1 MLGDGS
7 TVSID
12 CKASLLRVLRVVDVV
27 LGVALAIDGV
37 ETVSSPVSVSD
48 TRVFLPDR
56 PGRLRVEP
64 GVGGTM
70 FSSVSAVE
78 ARVLGLER
86 PRLTVDVVDGVG
98 GGGMDSRSGS
108 SASSSFVAYVDCLLI
123 SVMPALVRRTRSRS
137 RSNFFALGKISSSRM
152 RMSWAFLAEAG

>member
-1 MLGDGS
+1 
-7 TVSID
+7 
-12 CKASLLRVLRVVDVV
+12 
-27 LGVALAIDGV
+27 
-37 ETVSSPVSVSD
+37 
-48 TRVFLPDR
+48 
-56 PGRLRVEP
+56 
-64 GVGGTM
+64 M

-98 GGGMDSRSGS
+98 GGGMDSLSGS
-108 SASSSFVAYVDCLLI
+108 SASSSSFVADVDWLLI

-137 RSNFFALGKISSSRM
+137 RSNFLALGKISSSRM